1 VLDVFSYLGIMKYLV
16 SKILTIYYPFIC
28 SSLLQGL
35 LCGQMN
41 RIGLTRILFVGDHT
55 TMTQAISLASILGAN
70 SDISLDP
77 NDVPNFS
84 KTISCSPGYNST
96 FELSYIR
103 NDRLEEKPTAPTPGS
118 PNCGPTNEQYCY
130 PWSSNYS
137 SGGKT
142 LLIVNTGYHWGE
154 DWEGYIANFQNFVGK
169 IDQIA
174 TANTARVSL
183 HF

>member
-1 VLDVFSYLGIMKYLV
+1 
-16 SKILTIYYPFIC
+16 
-28 SSLLQGL
+28 
-35 LCGQMN
+35 
-41 RIGLTRILFVGDHT
+41 
-55 TMTQAISLASILGAN
+55 MTQAISLASILGAN

-96 FELSYIR
+96 FELSYVR
-103 NDRLEEKPTAPTPGS
+103 NDRLEEKPTTPTPGS

-130 PWSSNYS
+130 PWSSGYS

-174 TANTARVSL
+174 TANTAKVSL
-183 HF
+183 RFCSSCRFVIHLIK

>member
-1 VLDVFSYLGIMKYLV
+1 
-16 SKILTIYYPFIC
+16 
-28 SSLLQGL
+28 
-35 LCGQMN
+35 
-41 RIGLTRILFVGDHT
+41 
-55 TMTQAISLASILGAN
+55 MTQAISLASILGAN

-103 NDRLEEKPTAPTPGS
+103 NDRFEEKPTTPTPGS

-130 PWSSNYS
+130 PWSSDYS
-137 SGGKT
+137 NGGKT

-174 TANTARVSL
+174 TANTAKVSL
-183 HF
+183 RFCSLFRDPLNQVTGRSNQDPSLYFISGR